1 MNLENINIKTFNTWA
16 IKGKDEGME
25 RGHAP
30 AVEKMFELIHHNTPV
45 IDGTFKVLDLG
56 CGNGWVV
63 RKFLKNEN
71 CNYALGI
78 DGAPAMIDKAKKFD
92 SAGNYINA
100 DIEIWNCSEKFDII
114 FSM

>member
-45 IDGTFKVLDLG
+45 IDSTFKVLDLG

-63 RKFLKNEN
+63 RKISQHPKCEI
-71 CNYALGI
+71 AMGV
-78 DGAPAMIDKAKKFD
+78 DGAKNMIEKAKKIDPVRQFL
-92 SAGNYINA
+92 
-100 DIEIWNCSEKFDII
+100 
-114 FSM
+114 